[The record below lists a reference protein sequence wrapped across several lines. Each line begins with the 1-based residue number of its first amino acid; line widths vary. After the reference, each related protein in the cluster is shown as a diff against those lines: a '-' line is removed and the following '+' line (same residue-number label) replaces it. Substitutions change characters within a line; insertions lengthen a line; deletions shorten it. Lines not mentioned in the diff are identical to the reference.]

1 MADQSITPNNDVSP
15 EPTSEGAAK
24 SHFSKA
30 IEEAKAGAEALSKE
44 ARERAQTLSKEAKE
58 RAQALGSEAKQRAGA
73 YREKAEQT
81 SGEWQDEA
89 RAKSG
94 EAKEMAYNY
103 ANEGKA
109 KASEAISGLGKLV
122 AENAAVID
130 EKVGAQYGDY
140 ARSAGKS
147 MQDAASKLDEK
158 SLDDLGEDAKEF
170 VREKPALAV
179 GIAAAAG
186 FVLARLFRGR

>member
-1 MADQSITPNNDVSP
+1 MADQSITPNNDISP

-30 IEEAKAGAEALSKE
+30 IEEAKAGAEALG
-44 ARERAQTLSKEAKE
+44 KEAKE
-58 RAQALGSEAKQRAGA
+58 RAQALGSEAKQRAGT

-81 SGEWQDEA
+81 SSEWQEEA

-94 EAKEMAYNY
+94 EAKDMAYNY

-109 KASEAISGLGKLV
+109 KASQAISGLGKLV
-122 AENAAVID
+122 EENAAAID

-140 ARSAGKS
+140 ARSAAKS
-147 MQDAASKLDEK
+147 MQDAANRLDEK